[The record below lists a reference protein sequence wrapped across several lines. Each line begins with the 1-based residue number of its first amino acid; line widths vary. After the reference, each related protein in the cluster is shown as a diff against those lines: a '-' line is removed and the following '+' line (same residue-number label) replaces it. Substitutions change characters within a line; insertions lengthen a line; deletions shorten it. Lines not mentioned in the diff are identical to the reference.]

1 MRNRCYRLVKVLLI
15 LFVFGVVGLTTI
27 HAQEDLPPPRLDITG
42 AETDG
47 FPVLRLKIISTDET
61 SNRTSLPDGVQ
72 ISENGVTISDFDV
85 GSEAVGSE
93 VIFVIDANRNI
104 NSRDDS
110 SGLTRLDKVKESI
123 LSFASQYMNQSQLDQ
138 VTTIVPDGDQARF
151 LFEDAVFPNE
161 VINEINFYEPAQVGD
176 TPLNE
181 MMLMALDK
189 AASTRAEGRFQ
200 TILLFSDA
208 GPIGQQLD
216 YETVVSRAQETNTPI
231 FGAILGGAA
240 DNNEISNMQRLAQ
253 PTRGSFVHM
262 PQPAELDPMFSLFQE
277 NGEQHVVE
285 YRSQINSGG
294 SHTIILETSDSQG
307 SIDVEL
313 DLMPPAIEMA
323 LDNSAP
329 IIRVAETHDAELS
342 AANPTSQPVAAR
354 IVWPDGYPRGVV
366 AASFIVN
373 GTVEESVA
381 EPSIG
386 DDGLISFPW
395 DISNLGDG
403 IYNIV
408 VSVTDELGLEGA
420 AEPLPVTISVDFPE
434 PPPPA
439 TAEPSQ
445 PVEEESAPESPVESD
460 GLLDNLGALGII
472 LAIFAMIF
480 AVALVIFAIVLVRRR
495 QTPAQ
500 PTASTAGAPVAAPS
514 AGLDHDATQVIM
526 PAFIAKQTAGA
537 YIEPLDNAPDHQ
549 ENIPLSG
556 KNVTIGRDPKLVE
569 ILFEDKSVSRLHARI
584 IQQGSS
590 FQLYDEGSAS
600 GTYLN
605 YEQLT
610 LEPQPL
616 RDNDDVH
623 IGRVHLRFRL
633 AGAPADD
640 DSTQVMQAPPI
651 RRGEG
656 AQAAATAPPVDED
669 TSTQPYMP
677 HSPQDAPQPQTSEPP
692 DDEDADDISTQ
703 PYMPHSPKK

>member
-1 MRNRCYRLVKVLLI
+1 MRKSCFRLAKVLLI
-15 LFVFGVVGLTTI
+15 LFVFGVIGLSTI

-42 AETDG
+42 AETDS

-61 SNRTSLPDGVQ
+61 SNRTLLLDGVL
-72 ISENGVTISDFDV
+72 ISENGTTISDFDV
-85 GSEAVGSE
+85 GSETVGSE
-93 VIFVIDANRNI
+93 VIFVIDTNKNI

-110 SGLTRLDKVKESI
+110 SGQTRLDKVKESI
-123 LSFASQYMNQSQLDQ
+123 LSFASQYMNQSQLDR
-138 VTTIVPDGDQARF
+138 VTIIVPDGDQARF

-161 VINEINFYEPAQVGD
+161 VINEINFYEPAQLGD

-189 AASTRAEGRFQ
+189 AADTRAEGRFQ
-200 TILLFSDA
+200 AILLYSDA
-208 GPIGQQLD
+208 GALGQQLD
-216 YETVVSRAQETNTPI
+216 YETLVSRAQEINIPI
-231 FGAILGGAA
+231 FGAILGAAA

-262 PQPAELDPMFSLFQE
+262 PQPAEVDPMFALFQE

-285 YRSQINSGG
+285 YRSQLNTGG
-294 SHTIILETSDSQG
+294 SHTILLESSDSQA
-307 SIDVEL
+307 SFDVEL

-354 IVWPDGYPRGVV
+354 VLWPDGHPRGVV
-366 AASFIVN
+366 AASLIVN
-373 GTVEESVA
+373 GTVEESIA
-381 EPSIG
+381 EPPIG

-403 IYNIV
+403 IYNIL

-439 TAEPSQ
+439 TAETSHV
-445 PVEEESAPESPVESD
+445 VEEESAPESAVEAD

-500 PTASTAGAPVAAPS
+500 PALSTAGASGAAQS
-514 AGLDHDATQVIM
+514 ASLDHDATQVIM

-537 YIEPLDNAPDHQ
+537 YFERQ
-549 ENIPLSG
+549 E
-556 KNVTIGRDPKLVE
+556 RVE
-569 ILFEDKSVSRLHARI
+569 ITRQNHPTRKQFS
-584 IQQGSS
+584 
-590 FQLYDEGSAS
+590 
-600 GTYLN
+600 
-605 YEQLT
+605 T
-610 LEPQPL
+610 L
-616 RDNDDVH
+616 
-623 IGRVHLRFRL
+623 
-633 AGAPADD
+633 
-640 DSTQVMQAPPI
+640 
-651 RRGEG
+651 
-656 AQAAATAPPVDED
+656 
-669 TSTQPYMP
+669 
-677 HSPQDAPQPQTSEPP
+677 
-692 DDEDADDISTQ
+692 
-703 PYMPHSPKK
+703 